1 MNPTARERLSLQF
14 GARFSGD
21 TVRPSSEEELSSLL
35 ATLRE
40 LEEQPPAIRIDRSLF
55 DSVLSI
61 SPRSGL
67 LEVGAG
73 MTLEAVERIAKGHG
87 LTLGPLNPGAR
98 TQRVGEF
105 LEGPWAGLR
114 AVPGG
119 RLEPLA
125 MSVRVV
131 LSNGQVYRSPNA
143 PRSAAGPG
151 LESLFFGGGGRLGLI
166 VSAQLRC
173 GPIPARSEDVTL
185 AFPTPTDLV
194 QALRFALD
202 DGAVIAEAQLYRRA
216 SAHVVHARFAGTEA
230 GAVKD
235 ANTLARRASAHQ
247 GRLTDPDLP
256 SWAARSE
263 RELTWPEV
271 IAALTAGRPLRLY
284 RLAVETVLAELDTAE
299 APELPRP
306 HAALW
311 SAVARL
317 ADPAL
322 ILGGER

>member
-1 MNPTARERLSLQF
+1 MSPTTRERLAVQF
-14 GARFSGD
+14 GARFAGD
-21 TVRPSSEEELSSLL
+21 TVRPSSEDELCALL
-35 ATLRE
+35 STLRE
-40 LEEQPPAIRIDRSLF
+40 QQGPPLPIRIDRSLF
-55 DSVLSI
+55 DSVLSV

-67 LEVGAG
+67 VEVGAG
-73 MTLEAVERIAKGHG
+73 MTLEAVERVAKGHG
-87 LTLGPLNPGAR
+87 LTLGTLNPGAR
-98 TQRVGEF
+98 PQRVGEF
-105 LEGPWAGLR
+105 LEGPCAGLR

-131 LSNGQVYRSPNA
+131 LANGQVYRSPNA

-173 GPIPARSEDVTL
+173 GPVPTRTEDVTL

-194 QALRFALD
+194 QALRYALD

-256 SWAARSE
+256 SWSARSE
-263 RELTWPEV
+263 RELAWAEV
-271 IAALTAGRPLRLY
+271 IAALAAGRPLRLY
-284 RLAVETVLAELDTAE
+284 RLAVETVWAELDTAE
-299 APELPRP
+299 APERIRP

-322 ILGGER
+322 LLGGEG